1 MNTYKIHLP
10 EMLYVD
16 LMPILLYFHISP
28 TKRASFSHNPHYKK
42 ANISHF
48 PNSFPQIT
56 ERQLYHHVK
65 LTLKANPEITLHFL
79 ANCISL
85 LNKLSDEKT
94 DSEHNYNKQNFKQY
108 MSVALSCFF
117 H

>member
-1 MNTYKIHLP
+1 
-10 EMLYVD
+10 MLYVD
-16 LMPILLYFHISP
+16 LMPILLYFHISHIP
-28 TKRASFSHNPHYKK
+28 SRKS
-42 ANISHF
+42 
-48 PNSFPQIT
+48 PNLNYIQV
-56 ERQLYHHVK
+56 EM
-65 LTLKANPEITLHFL
+65 TLKVNPEITLYIL

-94 DSEHNYNKQNFKQY
+94 YSEYNYNKQNFNQY

>member
-1 MNTYKIHLP
+1 MVVRLQPFSLFAAIIS
-10 EMLYVD
+10 VQ
-16 LMPILLYFHISP
+16 ILSIF
-28 TKRASFSHNPHYKK
+28 T
-42 ANISHF
+42 
-48 PNSFPQIT
+48 FPQLIS
-56 ERQLYHHVK
+56 
-65 LTLKANPEITLHFL
+65 ANNRTSIISSSRNDTQSKPINHFNFL
-79 ANCISL
+79 VNCISL